1 MDNIAFA
8 VDDQGKILA
17 HVEGDTIQFEI
28 IKVANSSSLT
38 DILKPRYQH
47 ADSKLNP
54 AVASENK
61 QSFRDKIY
69 RDLHTYF
76 MFKADP
82 QKAEKESGVTDI
94 QNLSLIHI

>member
-1 MDNIAFA
+1 M
-8 VDDQGKILA
+8 
-17 HVEGDTIQFEI
+17 
-28 IKVANSSSLT
+28 ANSSALT

-82 QKAEKESGVTDI
+82 LKAEKESGVTDI
-94 QNLSLIHI
+94 QNMQLMVRKYEEACAQHYKLKANREFMML